1 VSEPQTYATHRRFEP
16 LQHFVLTPI
25 FLITV
30 ISSLVQC
37 YRHPNLHSAW
47 FVVLAV
53 GLLLLALQVRQY
65 ALKVQDR
72 LIRLEETLR
81 MEHILPDDLKG
92 RISELT
98 PKQMVGLRFAADA
111 ELAHRVREALDEH
124 LSGEA
129 IKKRIQ
135 VWRPDTF
142 RV

>member
-1 VSEPQTYATHRRFEP
+1 MAEPQTYKTHRRFEP
-16 LQHFVLTPI
+16 LQHFVLAPI

-30 ISSLVQC
+30 IASLVQC

-47 FVVLAV
+47 FAVLAV
-53 GLLLLALQVRQY
+53 SLLLLTFQVRVY

-81 MEHILPDDLKG
+81 MERILPDDLKG
-92 RISELT
+92 RIAELT
-98 PKQMVGLRFAADA
+98 PKQLVGLRFAADA
-111 ELAHRVREALDEH
+111 ELAQRVREALDEH
-124 LSGEA
+124 LDGEA

-135 VWRPDTF
+135 TWRPDTF

>member
-1 VSEPQTYATHRRFEP
+1 MAEPQTFANHRRFEP
-16 LQHFVLTPI
+16 LQHFVLIPI

-30 ISSLVQC
+30 VSSLVQC

-53 GLLLLALQVRQY
+53 GLLLLAVQVRQY

-72 LIRLEETLR
+72 VIRLEETLR
-81 MEHILPDDLKG
+81 MERILPDELKG
-92 RISELT
+92 RIPELT

-124 LSGEA
+124 LDGEA